1 MPSFSSPGSS
11 FFTASTNDNLMT
23 ILFRYIMREYIN
35 VFTMCF
41 AGLMTV
47 YLVVDF
53 FEKVRKFIRYDA
65 ELLTI
70 LGYFALRT
78 PSISFQVAPL
88 AVLMATLL
96 TLGVLSRNHEIVAMR
111 SCGISLYRI
120 ASPFLFLSLII
131 SLMLFGLSAVGMP
144 YATAQAEYVKTALIE
159 KKSGL
164 ATFKADRPWI
174 QIGDQTLMN
183 IEVVEPDGTTLRGIR
198 LYQLGAGFRLT
209 EITEAKEVRYGE
221 GGWTLHSGV
230 SRTLFPDGRFLTES
244 FQRRPILMS
253 QTPEDFTTWAAVE
266 SEEMTL
272 MALRAHSD
280 RLRKD
285 GYSFTRMLT
294 DYHGRVAFPFVCVV
308 MTIVGIALSLRRSGV
323 RGGGM
328 AVGIGQALAIGFL
341 YWTTHSVAIAL
352 GRSSVLAPMM
362 AGWIANLLFLSFG
375 LYLFLKVR
383 Q

>member
-1 MPSFSSPGSS
+1 
-11 FFTASTNDNLMT
+11 MT
-23 ILFRYIMREYIN
+23 ILFRYVMTEYSR
-35 VFTMCF
+35 VFAMCF

-70 LGYFALRT
+70 LSYFAFRT
-78 PSISFQVAPL
+78 PSISFQIAPL

-96 TLGVLSRNHEIVAMR
+96 TLGVLSRNHEITAMR

-120 ASPFLFLSLII
+120 AAPFLALALAISGILFMLS
-131 SLMLFGLSAVGMP
+131 SVGMP
-144 YATAQAEYVKTALIE
+144 YATAQAEYIKTALIE
-159 KKSGL
+159 KKIGM
-164 ATFKADRPWI
+164 ARFKADRPWI
-174 QIGDQTLMN
+174 QIGNQTLMN
-183 IEVVEPDGTTLRGIR
+183 IEVVEPDGMTLRGIR
-198 LYQLGAGFRLT
+198 LYQLGADFQLQDLT
-209 EITEAKEVRYGE
+209 EAQAVRYNN
-221 GGWTLHSGV
+221 GGWTLLSGV
-230 SRTLFPDGRFLTES
+230 RRTLLPDGRVQIEPLQS
-244 FQRRPILMS
+244 QPVQMS

-266 SEEMTL
+266 TEEMTL
-272 MALRAHSD
+272 PSLRIHID

-285 GYSFTRMLT
+285 GYSFTRLLT
-294 DYHGRVAFPFVCVV
+294 DYHGRIAFPFVCVV
-308 MTIVGIALSLRRSGV
+308 MTVVGIALSLRRSGV

-328 AVGIGQALAIGFL
+328 AVGIGQALMIGFL
-341 YWTTHSVAIAL
+341 YWTAHSVAIAL
-352 GRSSVLAPMM
+352 GRSNVMAPMM

>member
-1 MPSFSSPGSS
+1 
-11 FFTASTNDNLMT
+11 MT
-23 ILFRYIMREYIN
+23 IIFRYILYEYSKI
-35 VFTMCF
+35 FFMCF

-70 LGYFALRT
+70 LGYFVLRT
-78 PSISFQVAPL
+78 PSITFQIAPL
-88 AVLMATLL
+88 AILMATLL
-96 TLGVLSRNHEIVAMR
+96 ALGMLSRNHEVTAMR

-120 ASPFLFLSLII
+120 ASPFVAFSLAV
-131 SLMLFGLSAVGMP
+131 SLLLFGISAWVMP
-144 YATAQAEYVKTALIE
+144 YATAQAEYVKTAQIE

-183 IEVVEPDGTTLRGIR
+183 IRAVEPDGTTLRGIS
-198 LYQLGAGFRLT
+198 LYQLGPDFRLT
-209 EITEAKEVRYGE
+209 EITEATEVRYGPD
-221 GGWTLHSGV
+221 GWVLHKGV
-230 SRTLFPDGRFLTES
+230 SRSLLPDGRLVTER
-244 FQRRPILMS
+244 FRTKPIRMS
-253 QTPEDFTTWAAVE
+253 QTPEDFNTWASVE

-272 MALRAHSD
+272 PALRSYID

-285 GYSFTRMLT
+285 GYSFVRMLT
-294 DYHGRVAFPFVCVV
+294 DYYGRIAFPFVCLV

-323 RGGGM
+323 RGSGM
-328 AVGIGQALAIGFL
+328 AIGIGQALAIGFL
-341 YWTTHSVAIAL
+341 YWTTHSIAIAF
-352 GRSSVLAPMM
+352 GHSGVLAPLM

-375 LYLFLKVR
+375 FYLFLKVR

>member
-1 MPSFSSPGSS
+1 
-11 FFTASTNDNLMT
+11 MT
-23 ILFRYIMREYIN
+23 ILFRYILREYSK
-35 VFTMCF
+35 VFLMCF

-78 PSISFQVAPL
+78 PSITFQIAPL

-96 TLGVLSRNHEIVAMR
+96 ALGMLSRNHEITAMR

-120 ASPFLFLSLII
+120 AFPFVAFSLTV
-131 SLMLFGLSAVGMP
+131 SLVLFGISAWVMP
-144 YATAQAEYVKTALIE
+144 YATAQAEYVKTAQIE

-174 QIGDQTLMN
+174 QIDNHTLMN
-183 IEVVEPDGTTLRGIR
+183 IEVVEPDGAILRGIS
-198 LYQLGAGFRLT
+198 LYQLGPDFRLA
-209 EITEAKEVRYGE
+209 EITEAADVRYGPE
-221 GGWTLHSGV
+221 GWVLHKGV
-230 SRTLFPDGRFLTES
+230 SRSLLPDGRLVTER
-244 FQRRPILMS
+244 FHAKPIRMS
-253 QTPEDFTTWAAVE
+253 QTPEDFNTWAVVE

-272 MALRAHSD
+272 PALRSYID

-285 GYSFTRMLT
+285 GYSFARMLT
-294 DYHGRVAFPFVCVV
+294 DYYGRIAFPFVCLV

-323 RGGGM
+323 RGSGM
-328 AVGIGQALAIGFL
+328 AVGIGQALVIGFL
-341 YWTTHSVAIAL
+341 YWTTHSVAIAF
-352 GRSSVLAPMM
+352 GRSGALAPLM